1 MRNFYD
7 DMPLEDAEHI
17 QALARLRFELREN
30 RKLLLGE
37 QGVADEAA
45 LLEKITSGVIGE
57 HPAYE
62 RYLSAKILAGT
73 VEAIRQELGA
83 YLQEMG
89 KS

>member
-17 QALARLRFELREN
+17 QTLARLRFELREN
-30 RKLLLGE
+30 HKLLLDE
-37 QGVADEAA
+37 HGVADEAG
-45 LLEKITSGVIGE
+45 LLERIVSGGIDE

-62 RYLSAKILAGT
+62 RYLSAKILSGT
-73 VEAIRQELGA
+73 MEAIRQELKT
-83 YLQEMG
+83 YLQEMS